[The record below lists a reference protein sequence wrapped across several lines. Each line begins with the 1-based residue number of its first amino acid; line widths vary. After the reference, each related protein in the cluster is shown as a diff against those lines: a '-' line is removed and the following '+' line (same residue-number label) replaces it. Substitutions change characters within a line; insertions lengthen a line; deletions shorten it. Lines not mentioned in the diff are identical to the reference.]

1 MNRLNHTDARRSEAP
16 AGPRRGFTLI
26 ELLVVISI
34 IGVLAGLLLPAI
46 NGAVRAAKESAV
58 ASEITLMEQALASFK
73 TRMGDYPPSFVVI
86 DESGNY
92 DGTSQ
97 LFLNGNPKL
106 PVTIQSAVFNHF
118 SKFGALNDANATTQ
132 TLKAIDRS
140 KRYMGKMFNRA
151 SKQQDLDGDTKFTSV
166 YILEGDEALVFFLGG
181 VPRQIDSQTFEL
193 TGFCKRPDGPL
204 YGRNE
209 NNKATLNRDT
219 PFFEFKAERLVDF
232 DNDGFPSYIDSL
244 GTEEESRPYIYF
256 SAYGSNSYDPQDC
269 NFNPSQMNYFPA
281 LTDIQDMD
289 TGLNF
294 ERAFGGTFVS
304 SISPN
309 PYTTG
314 PAAPV
319 GRSPAWQKPQSYQII
334 SAGSDRKYGFGGQ
347 FAGKSKSEPLPLP
360 DSDLNASTLFVKP
373 ATPNARSV
381 ESDNITNFSQGRL
394 N

>member
-1 MNRLNHTDARRSEAP
+1 MNRQTHTAARRSEAP

-92 DGTSQ
+92 GNNPAVVTAVTNFFSTVGGLTNQTQ
-97 LFLNGNPKL
+97 L
-106 PVTIQSAVFNHF
+106 
-118 SKFGALNDANATTQ
+118 TTQ
-132 TLKAIDRS
+132 TTKAIDRS
-140 KRYMGKMFNRA
+140 QRYMKKMFNRA
-151 SKQQDLDGDTKFTSV
+151 AVQQDLDGDGAFTKFW
-166 YILEGDEALVFFLGG
+166 ILEGDEALVFFLGG

-219 PFFEFKAERLVDF
+219 PFFEFKAERLIDF

-269 NFNPSQMNYFPA
+269 NFNPSKMNYFPA

-289 TGLNF
+289 TGTNYF
-294 ERAFGGTFVS
+294 RMFGGASGF

-347 FAGKSKSEPLPLP
+347 FAGKSKSEPLPLA
-360 DSDLNASTLFVKP
+360 DSDLTI
-373 ATPNARSV
+373 TPSPINPPSPNSRSV

>member
-1 MNRLNHTDARRSEAP
+1 MNHQTPTAARRSEASF
-16 AGPRRGFTLI
+16 GPRRGFTLI

-34 IGVLAGLLLPAI
+34 IAVLAGLLLPAI

-73 TRMGDYPPSFVVI
+73 TRMGDYPPSFLVL
-86 DESGNY
+86 DESGTY
-92 DGTSQ
+92 STDPS
-97 LFLNGNPKL
+97 L
-106 PVTIQSAVFNHF
+106 PLYQFVLNHF
-118 SKFGALNDANATTQ
+118 SNIGQIQAPQLDIQ
-132 TLKAIDRS
+132 TVKAIQRS
-140 KRYMGKMFNRA
+140 QRYLNKFFNR
-151 SKQQDLDGDTKFTSV
+151 KQPIQDIDGSGDLKIFTKPFA
-166 YILEGDEALVFFLGG
+166 ILEGDEALVFFLGG
-181 VPRQIDSQTFEL
+181 IPRQIDSQTFEL

-209 NNKATLNRDT
+209 NNKSTLNRDT

-244 GTEEESRPYIYF
+244 GSEEESRPYVYF

-269 NFNPSQMNYFPA
+269 NFNPSKQNYFPA
-281 LTDIQDMD
+281 LTDIQDVD
-289 TGLNF
+289 TGLNYF
-294 ERAFGGTFVS
+294 RMFGGNSVP

-319 GRSPAWQKPQSYQII
+319 GRTPAWQKPQSYQII
-334 SAGSDRKYGFGGQ
+334 SAGADRKYGFGGQ
-347 FAGKSKSEPLPLP
+347 FAGKTKSEPLPIP
-360 DSDLNASTLFVKP
+360 DSDLTNSFINPLSP
-373 ATPNARSV
+373 SARSV

>member
-1 MNRLNHTDARRSEAP
+1 MNHQTPTAARRSEASF
-16 AGPRRGFTLI
+16 GPRRGFTLI

-34 IGVLAGLLLPAI
+34 IAVLAGLLLPAI

-73 TRMGDYPPSFVVI
+73 TRMGDYPPSFVVL

-92 DGTSQ
+92 GNNPALVDFVTKYFANIAGITNSSQ
-97 LFLNGNPKL
+97 LAS
-106 PVTIQSAVFNHF
+106 Q
-118 SKFGALNDANATTQ
+118 TQ
-132 TLKAIDRS
+132 KSIDRS
-140 KRYMGKMFNRA
+140 QRYLKKFFNRA
-151 SKQQDLDGDTKFTSV
+151 ELKQDIDGDTGFNKFW
-166 YILEGDEALVFFLGG
+166 ILEGDEALVFFLGG
-181 VPRQIDSQTFEL
+181 IPRPIDSQTFEL
-193 TGFCKRPDGPL
+193 TGFCKRPDFPL

-209 NNKATLNRDT
+209 NNKFTLSRDT

-244 GTEEESRPYIYF
+244 GSEEDSRPYVYF

-269 NFNPSQMNYFPA
+269 NFNPSKKIYFPA
-281 LTDIQDMD
+281 LTDIQDVD
-289 TGLNF
+289 TGLNYF
-294 ERAFGGTFVS
+294 RMFGGNS
-304 SISPN
+304 GPSISPN

-334 SAGSDRKYGFGGQ
+334 SAGADRKYGFGGH
-347 FAGKSKSEPLPLP
+347 FAGKTKSEPLPIA
-360 DSDLNASTLFVKP
+360 DSDLTNSFINPLSP
-373 ATPNARSV
+373 SARSV